1 MRFAPCTESSAKE
14 QHVIRI
20 ISATLLLA
28 TAGNASA
35 VLISD
40 AGTKDDL
47 LGQTS
52 LSNSGD
58 EETWIESV
66 LSALAGSA
74 VDIAYTQIDPGS
86 DGSAWEAVSG
96 GAAGDYA
103 FDFGIGVNP
112 TYFLVKTGGGRGTG
126 VADTHFLYENN
137 ASLQWAFINL
147 ADFGSGVKL
156 TNIGVISHVGRT
168 GTTTTTVPE
177 PSSLALLGAGLLGFG
192 VARRTLRRSRR

>member
-1 MRFAPCTESSAKE
+1 M
-14 QHVIRI
+14 IRI
-20 ISATLLLA
+20 VSATLLLA
-28 TAGNASA
+28 AAGNAHA

-47 LGQTS
+47 LTQATLG
-52 LSNSGD
+52 NSGN

-86 DGSAWEAVSG
+86 AGSEWEAVSG

-103 FDFGIGVNP
+103 FDFGLGVAP
-112 TYFLVKTGGGRGTG
+112 QYFLVKTGGGGGTG
-126 VADTHFLYENN
+126 VDDTHFLYENN
-137 ASLQWAFINL
+137 ANLQWAFINL

-156 TNIGVISHVGRT
+156 TNVGVISHVGRT

-192 VARRTLRRSRR
+192 AVRRTLRRSRR